1 MLCHFIFCMVNFEAL
16 YFPFII
22 FQRYKPLTT
31 LIKSSCIF
39 SKTLRKERNGFSL
52 NFLMFKKIK
61 IERIKWIWNERK
73 RIRES
78 SIFSTVHF
86 FLWSFFVSQVYF
98 SFSIELLS
106 VLFFCQLSGL
116 LAFEQWRIQSS
127 SIQVNHISVLLGWLF
142 LHG

>member
-1 MLCHFIFCMVNFEAL
+1 MSFHIL
-16 YFPFII
+16 YGKLLSIYCPFII
-22 FQRYKPLTT
+22 FQKHNQLTT
-31 LIKSSCIF
+31 LAKSSCIL
-39 SKTLRKERNGFSL
+39 SNSLKKERNGFSL

-106 VLFFCQLSGL
+106 VLFFCQFSGL
-116 LAFEQWRIQSS
+116 LAFEQWWIQSS
-127 SIQVNHISVLLGWLF
+127 SIQVNHISVLLSWLF